1 MFEVIARC
9 ERARAGLLRSP
20 LSNQTVPTPAC
31 FLHSRN
37 GVVPHLTNDV
47 AALIPHSTPAMLPL
61 QTLTPI
67 PGAERL
73 QAFGRD
79 AKEFYNFQ
87 RHVLYGPTYDPATV
101 PEDGFN
107 EEGSISVWGNGGRH
121 KVKLDE
127 FVQIQ
132 KHARL
137 DFIECL
143 ADVQTSQVSLKR
155 QRKCVARSLELLDE
169 TMEQFAKQS
178 VAGGLFGVV
187 CGGQFES
194 ERERSALETA
204 KRNVAGFAIEGLNTG
219 ESVDARKRL
228 LDIVIVC

>member
-1 MFEVIARC
+1 
-9 ERARAGLLRSP
+9 
-20 LSNQTVPTPAC
+20 
-31 FLHSRN
+31 
-37 GVVPHLTNDV
+37 
-47 AALIPHSTPAMLPL
+47 MLPGVKGL
-61 QTLTPI
+61 
-67 PGAERL
+67 A
-73 QAFGRD
+73 AFGRD
-79 AKEFYNFQ
+79 IKAFFDFQ
-87 RHVLYGPTYDPATV
+87 RHVLYSPTYDPAVV
-101 PEDGFN
+101 PLDNFN
-107 EEGSISVWGNGGRH
+107 EEGSVAVWNSGGRYKL
-121 KVKLDE
+121 KVDECVALQKLARPD
-127 FVQIQ
+127 FVACI
-132 KHARL
+132 
-137 DFIECL
+137 